1 MLNFRYKF
9 VNFGRRQGAGGVAGS
24 VVQRAGEE
32 AVSVANGVL
41 AQMELLLAETGR
53 DKAQVQPPRP
63 KNRYFRT
70 DVP

>member
-1 MLNFRYKF
+1 M
-9 VNFGRRQGAGGVAGS
+9 AGS